1 MRDVCPYGPGD
12 LNKIGKEGRTSW
24 DSFSYALQMG
34 HNVYLHILATQRA
47 NECYDQ
53 GIMPKQLIAPNG
65 AHIAEVI
72 HEIFSKKDH
81 ANAIAEVEKYS
92 RWFTRIQGVNTS
104 EAYADELG
112 IEPMGKDEVMT
123 KEPYSAEESFHNLF
137 E

>member
-1 MRDVCPYGPGD
+1 MNDVCPYGPGD

-34 HNVYLHILATQRA
+34 HNVYMHILATQRA
-47 NECYDQ
+47 NECYDN
-53 GIMPKQLIAPNG
+53 GIYPRALVAPNG
-65 AHIAEVI
+65 ARFADAIND
-72 HEIFSKKDH
+72 IFSKKDY

-92 RWFTRIQGVNTS
+92 RWFARIQGVNTS

-112 IEPMGKDEVMT
+112 IEPMGKDEVIV
-123 KEPYSAEESFHNLF
+123 KEQYSAEESFHDLF